1 MQVDIKKLIT
11 SSSDPA
17 EMLVELIESMP
28 GGFFIYRADG
38 DEELL
43 YINKAVIRIFGCDT
57 YEEFI
62 NLTGNS
68 FKGMVHRNDLE
79 AVEKSIAHQIA
90 SNAHNLDFVEYR
102 INHKSGHTRWVADY
116 GHFVETSFGPIF
128 YVFIS
133 DNTEYLK
140 ERMENLERVN
150 SELLRME
157 ERDRQYCRAIL
168 HDSLFFYEVNLSEDK
183 FISPITYHNEGKL
196 IDIFDMVNE
205 SDIIK
210 FSDFISLSSKRIVQG
225 EPDEYINFFNIN
237 RLIGCCKDGELE
249 QCYERS
255 TMDGIGRKRLLQYVV
270 LLGESSGSVTA
281 LILAKDVT
289 EQAERQKLLQ
299 VSLRRAEAASIA
311 KSTFLANMSH
321 DIRTPLNAIL
331 GLTDL
336 IKTNIADHAK
346 ISNYIEKI
354 KVSGNQLLDIV
365 NESLEITRMESGKA
379 VLSETECHLVDLL
392 AEVEKA
398 VLPQMNAKGI
408 HFSIDKSAI
417 THFSVYVD
425 IIRTKE
431 ILCQL
436 LDNAAK
442 YTSPHGRVM
451 LSVRETA
458 VSGGYG
464 KYCFEVRDNGIGIS
478 EDFIEHMYEPFTRE
492 QNTTHSG
499 IPGSGLG
506 MAVVRSLVDLMDGRI
521 DVESE
526 PGEGTCFTVMIVLK
540 QIENGTAKRESY
552 EPFDIK
558 GRRILLVEDNEIN
571 REIAEALLTGEGFV
585 VETAED
591 GDVAVELIE
600 NNPPE
605 YFDFVLMDIQM
616 PRMNGYEAARAI
628 RGLKSEQRANV
639 PIIALSANAYS
650 EDLKKSIESGMDA
663 HTPKPIDMANLQAVI
678 ADVLSKRLQR
688 FRTNTV

>member
-1 MQVDIKKLIT
+1 MQVDIRELIT
-11 SSSDPA
+11 ANSDPA
-17 EMLVELIESMP
+17 EMLIELIDSMP
-28 GGFFIYRADG
+28 GGLFIYRADG
-38 DEELL
+38 NEELL
-43 YINKAVIRIFGCDT
+43 YVNNAVIRIFGCDT
-57 YEEFI
+57 YEEFAE
-62 NLTGNS
+62 LTGNS

-90 SNAHNLDFVEYR
+90 SNAHKLDFVEYR

-116 GHFVETSFGPIF
+116 GHFVETSIGPIF

-133 DNTEYLK
+133 DNTEYMK

-150 SELLRME
+150 NELLQMGA
-157 ERDRQYCRAIL
+157 RDRQYRRALL
-168 HDSLFFYEVNLSEDK
+168 HDAQFFYEINLSEDK
-183 FISPITYHNEGKL
+183 FISKITHHDDGQL
-196 IDIFDMVNE
+196 LDVFDIVNKNNNT
-205 SDIIK
+205 K
-210 FSDFISLSSKRIVQG
+210 FSDFISFSSKRIIQG
-225 EPDEYINFFNIN
+225 EPDEYANFFNIN
-237 RLIGCCKDGELE
+237 RLIDCYERGELE
-249 QCYERS
+249 QRYERA
-255 TMDGIGRKRLLQYVV
+255 TMDGIGRKRLLNYIV
-270 LLGESSGSVTA
+270 LLGESGGSITA
-281 LILAKDVT
+281 LVLAKDIT

-311 KSTFLANMSH
+311 KSAFLSSMSH

-331 GLTDL
+331 GLSDL
-336 IKTNIADHAK
+336 IKAN
-346 ISNYIEKI
+346 ISNSEKVSGYLDKI

-521 DVESE
+521 EVESE

-540 QIENGTAKRESY
+540 QIEKVTAKRESY
-552 EPFDIK
+552 EPFNIK

-571 REIAEALLTGEGFV
+571 REIAEALLTDEGFI

-605 YFDFVLMDIQM
+605 YYDFVLMDIQM

-628 RGLKSEQRANV
+628 RGLEDEQRANV

-663 HTPKPIDMANLQAVI
+663 HTPKPIDMPNLQAVI
-678 ADVLSKRLQR
+678 ADVLSKKLQR
-688 FRTNTV
+688 FRTKTV